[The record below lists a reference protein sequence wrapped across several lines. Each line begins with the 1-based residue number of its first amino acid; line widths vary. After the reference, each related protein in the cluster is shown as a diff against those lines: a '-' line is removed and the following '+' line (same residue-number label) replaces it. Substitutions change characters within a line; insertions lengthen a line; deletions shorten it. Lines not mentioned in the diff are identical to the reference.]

1 MDVLKFFIG
10 AFFLLLNVI
19 IFDGA
24 ERTREVQTGIVLA
37 SIFNAFFAGGFLAG
51 ALDRGDK
58 RKRLFSGFSQYR
70 KPWSIGGNNPEITNT
85 GGMFLISLCII
96 ALYSNFL

>member
-1 MDVLKFFIG
+1 MDILKFFIG
-10 AFFLLLNVI
+10 AFFLMLNII

-24 ERTREVQTGIVLA
+24 ERTREVQTGIVLL
-37 SIFNAFFAGGFLAG
+37 SILNAFIAGGFLAG
-51 ALDRGDK
+51 ARDRGRDK
-58 RKRLFSGFSQYR
+58 NRLLSGFSGYR
-70 KPWSIGGNNPEITNT
+70 KAWSIGGERPEISNA